1 MAYSNK
7 NLVPKGFEIREYNS
21 GDYPAL
27 EAFWNEN
34 GLGGKHRGDTPEV
47 IEDTLEAGGHLLLLT
62 DKEGNIS
69 GSSWMTNDRRRTY
82 LHHFGIA
89 GPLRGKGLANVLLGK
104 SLLLAKRD
112 GLQVKIE
119 VHRENEI
126 ALNLYRK
133 AGFKYLGD
141 YDVYIIREL
150 PE

>member
-1 MAYSNK
+1 MDYSN
-7 NLVPKGFEIREYNS
+7 NTVFPAGFEIR
-21 GDYPAL
+21 DYATNDYEAL
-27 EAFWNEN
+27 EAFWDEN
-34 GLGGKHRGDTPEV
+34 GLGGRHRGDSAG
-47 IEDTLEAGGHLLLLT
+47 IIQDTLASGGHLLLLT
-62 DKEGNIS
+62 DDNGSII
-69 GSSWMTNDRRRTY
+69 GSSWLTNDKRRTY

-89 GPLRGKGLANVLLGK
+89 KPFRGHGFANILLDKSMELAVK
-104 SLLLAKRD
+104 D
-112 GLQVKIE
+112 GYQVKIE